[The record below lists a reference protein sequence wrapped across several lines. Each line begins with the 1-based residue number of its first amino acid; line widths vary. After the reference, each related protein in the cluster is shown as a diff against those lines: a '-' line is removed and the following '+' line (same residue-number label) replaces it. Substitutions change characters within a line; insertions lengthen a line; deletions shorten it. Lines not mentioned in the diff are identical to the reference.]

1 MRIHRSIKQAPLLLL
16 ILLHLVACNKKKLDF
31 EYDNRPTTENRKKSN
46 VRVVNLGGYNQV
58 IANGDSLT
66 NFVVRGPN
74 EDVQRYPGTSYFTKN
89 GRLGKIWDVPMD
101 LFGADEKSK
110 LTTLVRNY
118 GGNFNAEVSFTAENS
133 YSTPIDY
140 YLVNPFWA
148 KDQPKM
154 VAVPR
159 GVTAPSKPDHFK
171 IRIVNLSAVSADPGN
186 NERGRQED
194 LTGPLTLAFADG
206 TPVSDKTSNVS
217 AATINSEYV
226 ELPYGTYQF
235 RVLTADGR
243 PMPGMS
249 AYNQLPDYVT
259 LDPATSTMALAANEL
274 TNQVF
279 APIASYQ
286 PGGIYTIV
294 VSLQKYWYYQSAGS
308 SEQYSAYQN
317 MADLISDN
325 NAAANLTYCRLQGAN
340 ALNAQPINIRANG
353 NQIAETLA
361 FGTAGDYSNL
371 ITGTYTLE
379 ATDASGK
386 VLATT
391 AQQLRAGM
399 NYTAWLYPAPD
410 GSSKLLVVANDLS
423 GVVYVGGSDD
433 ATYNRFKYDYFFYK
447 RFLNLSPDNP
457 YITFTL
463 GNGQPLFA
471 VGGNAQAAV
480 NMQPGIPAIENP
492 NVSNGLQ
499 SPPYEFMAYRS
510 LPGVVPGSWA
520 DDIPVLKSD
529 NFIARKELY
538 TKPGR
543 TVPVHEPGL
552 YTVALI
558 GSNKGGPKGKMMI
571 IKHNK

>member
-1 MRIHRSIKQAPLLLL
+1 MRIHRSITQALLLL
-16 ILLHLVACNKKKLDF
+16 LMLLHLLACNKKKLDF
-31 EYDNRPTTENRKKSN
+31 EYDNRPVTENRKKSN
-46 VRVVNLGGYNQV
+46 VRVVNLAGYNQV

-66 NFVVRGPN
+66 NFIVRGPN

-101 LFGADEKSK
+101 LFGADEKA
-110 LTTLVRNY
+110 TLSTLIRNY
-118 GGNFNAEVSFTAENS
+118 GGNFNADVSWTAENS
-133 YSTPIDY
+133 YSNPMDY
-140 YLVNPFWA
+140 YLLEPFFS
-148 KDQPKM
+148 KDQQKM

-159 GVTAPSKPDHFK
+159 GVTAPSRPDHFK
-171 IRIVNLSAVSADPGN
+171 IRIVNLSAVSTDPGN
-186 NERGRQED
+186 NERGRQDD

-206 TPVSDKTSNVS
+206 TPVSEKTSNISNSVVH
-217 AATINSEYV
+217 SEYV

-243 PMPGMS
+243 PVPG
-249 AYNQLPDYVT
+249 LPSTDRTPDFTT
-259 LDPATSTMALAANEL
+259 LDPATSTIAQSATEITHL
-274 TNQVF
+274 VYV
-279 APIASYQ
+279 PIASYQ

-294 VSLQKYWYYQSAGS
+294 VSMQRYNYYLSAGS
-308 SEQYSAYQN
+308 SEQYAGYQN
-317 MADLISDN
+317 FSQLINDN
-325 NAAANLTYCRLQGAN
+325 SVTANLTWCRLQGAN
-340 ALNAQPINIRANG
+340 AWNAQPVSIRANG
-353 NQIAETLA
+353 NQIAGSLG

-371 ITGTYTLE
+371 VTGTYTLE

-391 AQQLRAGM
+391 SQLLRAGM

-410 GSSKLLVVANDLS
+410 GSARLLVVANDLS
-423 GVVYVGGSDD
+423 GVVYVGGEDD

-463 GNGQPLFA
+463 GNGQPMYGA
-471 VGGNAQAAV
+471 GSGAQATV
-480 NMQPGIPAIENP
+480 NMQPGIPATESP
-492 NVSNGLQ
+492 NVGSGFQ
-499 SPPYEFMAYRS
+499 SPPYEIMAYRS
-510 LPGVVPGSWA
+510 SPGVVPGSWA

-558 GSNKGGPKGKMMI
+558 GGNKGDLKGKMMI